1 MAAISRDAAV
11 AVIGAGAMGAGI
23 AQIAALAGHHV
34 LLVDANTAVVERA
47 LAGIARDLRAHAA
60 KGRIDSALAE
70 AAIGR
75 VQAAQTDEIPHN
87 CTLAIEAIV
96 EDMSAKRE
104 LLADLEAQVS
114 DDCIL
119 ATNTSSLS
127 ITALAAGL
135 AHPQRVVG
143 MHFFNPVPRMKL
155 VEVISGVETAPDV
168 AKAVFAT
175 AEAWGKKPAYARSTP
190 GFIVNRIARP
200 FYGEAWRVYTEGAAD
215 PATID
220 AIVRDCGGFPMGPFE
235 LMDLIGHD
243 VNLAVSTA
251 VFDATFGERRYAPSL
266 AQQELVR
273 AGRLGRKTG
282 RGIYDYRDGAAKPA
296 PRELAGAEP
305 VRRVVLVG
313 SLGIATPI
321 VTRLEAAG
329 VEVVRVQGG
338 TSATKT
344 PLQPAAGWLQ
354 IGPARVMLTDGRMAT
369 RRAAEEGHDD
379 LVLFDLALDFTTSPR
394 LGLARADQCGM
405 AAFRTVCATLTQA
418 GFTCSPLDDVAGLV
432 VMRLIAMLVNEAADV
447 VAYGICSA
455 EAIDVAMRYGVN
467 YPRGPMEW
475 AQQVGLHV
483 FARALGH
490 LRDHYGEE
498 RYRTSA
504 LITRKGYTGASFHEE
519 RDGREERA

>member
-1 MAAISRDAAV
+1 MAAIDKGAAV
-11 AVIGAGAMGAGI
+11 AVVGAGAMGAGI
-23 AQIAALAGHHV
+23 AQVAAHAGHRV

-47 LAGIARDLRAHAA
+47 LAAIAKDLRAQAA
-60 KGRIDSALAE
+60 KGRIDAVTAD
-70 AAIGR
+70 AAIAR
-75 VQAAQTDEIPHN
+75 VQPCRLEDVSADCA
-87 CTLAIEAIV
+87 LVVEAIV
-96 EDMSAKRE
+96 EDMAAKRA
-104 LLADLEAQVS
+104 LLAELEARVAPS
-114 DDCIL
+114 CIL

-135 AHPQRVVG
+135 AHPERVIG

-155 VEVISGVETAPDV
+155 VEVISGVETASEV
-168 AKAVFAT
+168 ANAVFAT
-175 AEAWGKKPAYARSTP
+175 AEAWGKKPAYAKSTP

-282 RGIYDYRDGAAKPA
+282 RGIYDYRDGAAKPT
-296 PRELAGAEP
+296 PRVLAGAEP
-305 VRRVVLVG
+305 ARRVVLVG

-321 VTRLEAAG
+321 VTRLEGAG
-329 VEVVRVQGG
+329 IEVVRVQGG
-338 TSATKT
+338 TSAARAS
-344 PLQPAAGWLQ
+344 LQPAAGWLQ
-354 IGPARVMLTDGRMAT
+354 IGSARVMLTDGRMAT

-379 LVLFDLALDFTTSPR
+379 LVLFDLALDFATTPR

-405 AAFRTVCATLTQA
+405 AAFRTVCATLAQA
-418 GFTCSPLDDVAGLV
+418 GFACSPLDDVAGLV
-432 VMRLIAMLVNEAADV
+432 VMRMIAMLVNEAADV

-483 FARALGH
+483 FARTLGH

-519 RDGREERA
+519 HA